1 MSATDPASAL
11 LAQARRLLAD
21 LPSAEAI
28 LIHRRMAEY
37 HTTEGLRMVDER
49 RRRLAEAGELKQVA
63 RAIRRLEATR

>member
-28 LIHRRMAEY
+28 LVHKRMADF
-37 HTTEGLRMVDER
+37 HVAEGLRMVDER
-49 RRRLAEAGELKQVA
+49 RRRLADAGELKQVA
-63 RAIRRLEATR
+63 RSIRRMEMTK